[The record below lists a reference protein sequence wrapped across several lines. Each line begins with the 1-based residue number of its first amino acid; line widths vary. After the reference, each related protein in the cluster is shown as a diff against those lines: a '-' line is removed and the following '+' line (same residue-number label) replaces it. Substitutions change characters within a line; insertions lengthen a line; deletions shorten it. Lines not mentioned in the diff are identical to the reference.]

1 MEISVQELKA
11 KMDNQDDFV
20 LIDVRE
26 KHEYDEFNIG
36 GKLIP
41 LGEVMS
47 ALPQLEDLKSK
58 PIVVHCRSGK
68 RSAMAQHLM
77 IQSGFSDV
85 KNLTGGVLA
94 WMDM

>member
-1 MEISVQELKA
+1 MEITVQELKA
-11 KMDNQDDFV
+11 KMDNRENFL

-41 LGEVMS
+41 LGDIMT
-47 ALPQLEDLKSK
+47 AIADLEEHKGEE
-58 PIVVHCRSGK
+58 IIIHCRSGK
-68 RSAMAQHLM
+68 RSFMAQQLM
-77 IQSGFSDV
+77 IQAGYSNV

-94 WMDM
+94 WQEM